1 MEYIKKHWK
10 EILIIVLSI
19 LFVSK
24 CTGKGNYERKY
35 KAHVAII
42 EYVTDSLNRV
52 YKNTSSHIDSLNN
65 VIKMKDVEISS
76 LNKEIDIYREQN
88 NKLAKKPVVVKI
100 EEKKQQ

>member
-10 EILIIVLSI
+10 EILIIVLTI

-35 KAHVAII
+35 KAQVARI

-52 YKNTSSHIDSLNN
+52 YKNTSSENVATETPADTASATTETVEAPADSA
-65 VIKMKDVEISS
+65 VA
-76 LNKEIDIYREQN
+76 Q
-88 NKLAKKPVVVKI
+88 
-100 EEKKQQ
+100 